1 MRPPLPFLHRRRAT
15 RGYLLFE
22 VMIAVTVFAFAVVGL
37 IQALGGGLQSST
49 YQEKDRQLRFAL
61 QSHIAMMRTRQV
73 LIGENTYPVDN
84 SPFEVV
90 ERVDPLEATVETKQ
104 AGTVNLDKLYVV
116 HLTCRQTGQTKGD
129 AMEEE
134 VYVYQP

>member
-1 MRPPLPFLHRRRAT
+1 MRPPLPFRHHRRAT

-37 IQALGGGLQSST
+37 IQALGSGLQAST
-49 YQEKDRQLRFAL
+49 AQEKDRQLRFAL
-61 QSHIAMMRTRQV
+61 EAHIAMMRTRQV

-84 SPFEVV
+84 TPFEVV
-90 ERVDPLEATVETKQ
+90 EKVDPLDATVETKQ
-104 AGTVNLDKLYVV
+104 AGKVSLDKLYVV
-116 HLTCRQTGQTKGD
+116 HLTCREAGQTKGD
-129 AMEEE
+129 ALEEE